1 MPPFPESTVPAR
13 NPRAIDACEG
23 YVHKLRLE
31 SREVAAAESWARP
44 SATPSVS
51 LGSLLGKLALYVV
64 ALTGIAAAGGTVLLS
79 S

>member
-1 MPPFPESTVPAR
+1 M
-13 NPRAIDACEG
+13 
-23 YVHKLRLE
+23 HKLRLE
-31 SREVAAAESWARP
+31 SREMAAAESWARP

-64 ALTGIAAAGGTVLLS
+64 ALTGIAAAGGSVLLS